1 MRGAAGFEFVIDA
14 WIRAMRKTNNKKANH
29 YTEDELQKKTVAE
42 LKEIIKEKGLKA
54 ASKMRKAD
62 LIALILGG
70 NEGSVLDDA
79 TKKLA
84 ERIQNELNEAKK
96 KLKVPVDVYPAIT
109 KNPPRLLEDDML
121 INSKLIRPGLIETVF
136 PLAEDLYMVSYFI
149 MQKDCIIACC
159 CLGDLL
165 DFVKNGVEQQ
175 RGVAVLK
182 KHFRKKYP
190 FLASLYDVKPD
201 SFGKWPSLPYLM
213 TIAWES
219 EEPRWYLTEKIYDG
233 DFPGMVYYGV
243 VNDQKALEVLFH
255 FRETLD
261 NIWKELDNSDA
272 RAPKARMKEFFG
284 IEEFEI
290 EKD

>member
-1 MRGAAGFEFVIDA
+1 MK
-14 WIRAMRKTNNKKANH
+14 KTKNKVVNQ
-29 YTEDELQKKTVAE
+29 YTEEILQKKTVVE
-42 LKEIIKEKGLKA
+42 LREIIQEKGLKA
-54 ASKMRKAD
+54 TSKMRKAD
-62 LIALILGG
+62 LIALILG
-70 NEGSVLDDA
+70 EKEVSVLDDA

-84 ERIQNELNEAKK
+84 ERIKKELDEVNKIQ
-96 KLKVPVDVYPAIT
+96 KVPVEVYPAIT

-121 INSKLIRPGLIETVF
+121 INSKLIRPGLIEAVF

-175 RGVAVLK
+175 GGVAVLK

-190 FLASLYDVKPD
+190 YLASLYDVKPN
-201 SFGKWPSLPYLM
+201 SLGKWPAMPYLM

-219 EEPRWYLTEKIYDG
+219 EESRWYLTEKIYDG
-233 DFPGMVYYGV
+233 DFPSMVYYGV

-255 FRETLD
+255 FREALD
-261 NIWKELDNSDA
+261 KMCIELDRSDA
-272 RAPKARMKEFFG
+272 KVPKARMKEYFG
-284 IEEFEI
+284 VERNTII
-290 EKD
+290 

>member
-1 MRGAAGFEFVIDA
+1 MA
-14 WIRAMRKTNNKKANH
+14 KKIAEKQ
-29 YTEDELQKKTVAE
+29 YTEDILQKKTVAE
-42 LKEIIKEKGLKA
+42 LREIIKVKGLKA
-54 ASKMRKAD
+54 TSKMRKAD

-84 ERIQNELNEAKK
+84 ERIKKELDEANK
-96 KLKVPVDVYPAIT
+96 KLKVPVEVYPAIT
-109 KNPPRLLEDDML
+109 MNPPRLLDDDML
-121 INSKLIRPGLIETVF
+121 INSKLIRPGLIEAVF

-165 DFVKNGVEQQ
+165 DFVKNGVEYN
-175 RGVAVLK
+175 GNEVVLK

-190 FLASLYDVKPD
+190 CLASLYDVKPN
-201 SFGKWPSLPYLM
+201 SLGKWPSMPYLM
-213 TIAWES
+213 TTPWEC

-243 VNDQKALEVLFH
+243 VNDKKALEALFH
-255 FRETLD
+255 FREALD
-261 NIWKELDNSDA
+261 KIWRELDQSDA
-272 RAPKARMKEFFG
+272 KVPKTKMKEYFG
-284 IEEFEI
+284 VEKLEI
-290 EKD
+290 NNID

>member
-1 MRGAAGFEFVIDA
+1 MK
-14 WIRAMRKTNNKKANH
+14 KTKNKVVNQ
-29 YTEDELQKKTVAE
+29 YTEEILQKKTVVE
-42 LKEIIKEKGLKA
+42 LREIIQEKGLKA
-54 ASKMRKAD
+54 TSKMRKAD
-62 LIALILGG
+62 LIALILG
-70 NEGSVLDDA
+70 EKEVSVLDDA

-84 ERIQNELNEAKK
+84 ERIKKELDEVNKIQ
-96 KLKVPVDVYPAIT
+96 KVPVEVYPAIT

-121 INSKLIRPGLIETVF
+121 INSKLIRPGLIEAVF

-175 RGVAVLK
+175 GGVAVLK

-190 FLASLYDVKPD
+190 YLASLYDVKPN
-201 SFGKWPSLPYLM
+201 SLGKWPAMPYLM

-233 DFPGMVYYGV
+233 NFPSMVYYGV

-255 FRETLD
+255 FREALD
-261 NIWKELDNSDA
+261 KIWKELENSDA
-272 RAPKARMKEFFG
+272 KVPKARLKEYFG
-284 IEEFEI
+284 VDKFDVI
-290 EKD
+290 D

>member
-1 MRGAAGFEFVIDA
+1 MQVIQRPKQMQSEIITYSEEF
-14 WIRAMRKTNNKKANH
+14 
-29 YTEDELQKKTVAE
+29 LQKKNVAE
-42 LKEIIKEKGLKA
+42 LRVIAKEKGLKA
-54 ASKMRKAD
+54 TTKMRKAD

-70 NEGSVLDDA
+70 IEGSVLDEA

-84 ERIQNELNEAKK
+84 ERVKKELDDAKK

-121 INSKLIRPGLIETVF
+121 INSKLIRPGLIEAVF

-165 DFVKNGVEQQ
+165 DFVKNGVVQQ
-175 RGVAVLK
+175 GGVAVLK

-190 FLASLYDVKPD
+190 YLGSLYDVKPD
-201 SFGKWPSLPYLM
+201 SLGKWPSMPYLM

-233 DFPGMVYYGV
+233 DFPSMVYYGV

-255 FRETLD
+255 FRDALD
-261 NIWKELDNSDA
+261 KMWKELESSDA
-272 RAPKARMKEFFG
+272 KVPKDRMKEYFG
-284 IEEFEI
+284 VEIFEI
-290 EKD
+290 NNID

>member
-1 MRGAAGFEFVIDA
+1 MLV
-14 WIRAMRKTNNKKANH
+14 NH
-29 YTEDELQKKTVAE
+29 FTEDVLHKKTVAE
-42 LKEIIKEKGLKA
+42 LRAIIKEKGLKA
-54 ASKMRKAD
+54 TSKMRKAD
-62 LIALILGG
+62 LIALILGK
-70 NEGSVLDDA
+70 EKGSVLDDA

-84 ERIQNELNEAKK
+84 ERIQKELDEANKK
-96 KLKVPVDVYPAIT
+96 QKVPVDVYPAIT
-109 KNPPRLLEDDML
+109 KNPPRLLEDDMI
-121 INSKLIRPGLIETVF
+121 INSKLIRPGLIEAVF

-175 RGVAVLK
+175 GGVTVLK

-190 FLASLYDVKPD
+190 YLASLYDVKPD
-201 SFGKWPSLPYLM
+201 SLGKWPAIPYLM

-233 DFPGMVYYGV
+233 DFPSMVYYGV

-255 FRETLD
+255 FREALD
-261 NIWKELDNSDA
+261 KMWKDLDKSDA
-272 RAPKARMKEFFG
+272 KAPKARMKEFFG
-284 IEEFEI
+284 VDILEI
-290 EKD
+290 E

>member
-1 MRGAAGFEFVIDA
+1 MQSLIV
-14 WIRAMRKTNNKKANH
+14 MKNTKSKVKNQ
-29 YTEDELQKKTVAE
+29 YTEEILQKKTVAE
-42 LKEIIKEKGLKA
+42 LKVIINDKGLKA
-54 ASKMRKAD
+54 ITKMRKAD
-62 LIALILGG
+62 LIALILG
-70 NEGSVLDDA
+70 NDDSVLDDA

-84 ERIQNELNEAKK
+84 ERVKKELDEANN
-96 KLKVPVDVYPAIT
+96 KLKVPVEVYPAIT

-175 RGVAVLK
+175 GGVAVLK

-190 FLASLYDVKPD
+190 YLASLYDVKPD
-201 SFGKWPSLPYLM
+201 SIGKWPSKPYLM

-219 EEPRWYLTEKIYDG
+219 AEPRWYLMEKMYDG
-233 DFPGMVYYGV
+233 VFSSMVYYGI

-255 FRETLD
+255 FREVLD
-261 NIWKELDNSDA
+261 KMWKELEKSDA
-272 RAPKARMKEFFG
+272 KAPKVKMKKYFG
-284 IEEFEI
+284 I
-290 EKD
+290 DGLGLGC